1 MKIDDIEIITGG
13 QFNLQETLENH
24 TEYGNDGKKILH
36 VTPELYEIL
45 KNEWSVEDTKALSEN
60 DIKRICNFYKNK
72 YIAFP
77 EEPYNED
84 TDPDEYVNGFGSTL
98 YMDVVRV
105 ELDKETYEFNI
116 FCNMLYIIREDSVF
130 PYVGPRNEEG
140 LVVISL
146 PVEYNDAFINYKD
159 KVNLVVDDY
168 QFLEVVDMVNDELAF
183 FYNKGVDIM
192 NKIVSKSKPSAK
204 KKTRRRNN
212 TNNKSD
218 NKSNTD

>member
-60 DIKRICNFYKNK
+60 DINRICNFYKNK

-77 EEPYNED
+77 EEPYDED
-84 TDPDEYVNGFGSTL
+84 TDPDEYVNDSSSTL

-105 ELDKETYEFNI
+105 ELDKDTYEFNI
-116 FCNMLYIIREDSVF
+116 FCNMVYIIREDSAF
-130 PYVGPRNEEG
+130 PYAGPRNEEG

-159 KVNLVVDDY
+159 KVNLVVDDR
-168 QFLEVVDMVNDELAF
+168 QFLEVVDLVNDELAF
-183 FYNKGVDIM
+183 LYNKGIDLM
-192 NKIVSKSKPSAK
+192 NKIIKKTKPSTK